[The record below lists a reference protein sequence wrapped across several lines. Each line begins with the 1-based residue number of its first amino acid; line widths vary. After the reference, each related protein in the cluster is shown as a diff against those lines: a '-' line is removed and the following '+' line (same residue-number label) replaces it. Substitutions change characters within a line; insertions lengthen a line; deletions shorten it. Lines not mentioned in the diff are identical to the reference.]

1 MDTLYLPGRSESTR
15 KLPAAS
21 VFAVRL
27 KAPRSV
33 FVTVTVAPSTAAPA
47 GSVTLPTIVP
57 LLVCACADTSET
69 TIPRMTART
78 ICPHFHFKFMTIPP
92 RICITSVSLL
102 EEYPSDRLQHRNVI
116 ILTKVRSGANGALL
130 LRGALEA
137 FAVKNANCLS
147 FYLDNASPS

>member
-15 KLPAAS
+15 KLPVES

-33 FVTVTVAPSTAAPA
+33 FVTVTVAPSTTAPA

-57 LLVCACADTSET
+57 LLVCACADSET

-78 ICPHFHFKFMTIPP
+78 ICPRFHFKFMTIPP
-92 RICITSVSLL
+92 RICSTSVSLL

-116 ILTKVRSGANGALL
+116 ILTKVRSGTNGALF